1 MYFVSAPLK
10 SVIVHAISV
19 EAIYR
24 ELLNMYKC
32 RNSKESTELCIAWQ
46 ALQVNIYNG

>member
-24 ELLNMYKC
+24 E
-32 RNSKESTELCIAWQ
+32 STEY
-46 ALQVNIYNG
+46 V